1 MRSRNAHFRSLFDEK
16 GCHGTDGEV
25 IPLDGITSGA
35 LKVLFRFLYA
45 KELPAHGDCGEGL
58 GLGDMMQAA
67 KRFKAGEL
75 HEHCHKLFVQGP
87 TVGNEISRLVL
98 VHDQRM
104 EQLQEAVMEY
114 LKQNS
119 HACQSEAM
127 ESLDILKGRP
137 HLVDCSIKIA
147 KVHGSGL
154 STSAESLV
162 GSHSSPQ
169 IAGPLN
175 LDFRSRDQ
183 VWVWHMCNALKFDR
197 LGRLVFPIVLRHI
210 RDSFLE
216 SQTTASKNLQPLA
229 AGILDWKPRTKEQE
243 VERQLLKELC
253 IGKRAMQMPIWTGLI
268 SLQRQY
274 HETYG
279 SILNQVDA
287 FFSSP
292 TSV

>member
-1 MRSRNAHFRSLFDEK
+1 MARN
-16 GCHGTDGEV
+16 
-25 IPLDGITSGA
+25 
-35 LKVLFRFLYA
+35 
-45 KELPAHGDCGEGL
+45 L
-58 GLGDMMQAA
+58 GLL
-67 KRFKAGEL
+67 R
-75 HEHCHKLFVQGP
+75 
-87 TVGNEISRLVL
+87 
-98 VHDQRM
+98 
-104 EQLQEAVMEY
+104 
-114 LKQNS
+114 
-119 HACQSEAM
+119 
-127 ESLDILKGRP
+127 
-137 HLVDCSIKIA
+137 
-147 KVHGSGL
+147 
-154 STSAESLV
+154 
-162 GSHSSPQ
+162 SHSSPQ

-210 RDSFLE
+210 RDRFLE

-268 SLQRQY
+268 SLPRQY
-274 HETYG
+274 HETSG